1 MPYKTIIALH
11 NVDDSNEAITEALT
25 LCAALKAH
33 LSVIVI
39 GLMPQPP
46 MSSGYGG
53 GTFEIWGAEFAR
65 MQDDIATRADA
76 LETWI
81 SNNLPVDPLT
91 FDVSHQFSQSGTV
104 AREIGRRVRFSDLC
118 LFTGSYDADSYLM
131 QQALRGALYDT
142 GRPVLMMNGKPCA
155 LHNLKRIMLAWD
167 GGAQAAI
174 AVRHALHLMAN
185 ADDVHIAMADPQSA
199 SERFGDEPGAD
210 LATYLSRHK
219 VPLSVAA
226 VATEGRSVADTLVR
240 HATDMDAELIV
251 MGGYGHTRL
260 QDWFLGSTTS
270 KMLIEAN
277 RPLLLAH

>member
-1 MPYKTIIALH
+1 MPYKTVIALH
-11 NVDDSNEAITEALT
+11 NVDESNDTLSEALA
-25 LCAALKAH
+25 LCGALKAH

-39 GLMPQPP
+39 GLTPQPP

-53 GTFEIWGAEFAR
+53 GAFEVWGIEYAR
-65 MQDDIATRADA
+65 MQDELAAKADA

-81 SNNLPVDPLT
+81 SNHLPIDPLT
-91 FDVSHQFSQSGTV
+91 FDVSHQYSQGGTV
-104 AREIGRRVRFSDLC
+104 ARDVGRRVRFCDLC
-118 LFTGSYDADSYLM
+118 LFTGSYNPDSYLM
-131 QQALRGALYDT
+131 QQTLRGALYDT
-142 GRPVLMMNGKPCA
+142 GRPVLMMNGKACP

-167 GGAQAAI
+167 GGAQSAI
-174 AVRHALHLMAN
+174 AVRHALDLMGN
-185 ADDVHIAMADPQSA
+185 ADDVQITMADPQSA

-210 LATYLSRHK
+210 LATYLSRHN
-219 VPLSVAA
+219 VPLSVTP
-226 VATEGRSVADTLVR
+226 VATSGRSVAEALVR

-270 KMLIEAN
+270 RMLAEAN

>member
-11 NVDDSNEAITEALT
+11 NVDDGNETISEALT
-25 LCAALKAH
+25 LCSALKAH

-39 GLMPQPP
+39 GLTPQPP

-53 GTFEIWGAEFAR
+53 GTFEIWGSEFAR
-65 MQDDIATRADA
+65 MQEEIAAKADA
-76 LETWI
+76 LEIWI

-91 FDVSHQFSQSGTV
+91 FDVSHQFSQGGTV
-104 AREIGRRVRFSDLC
+104 ARETGRRVRFSDLC
-118 LFTGSYDADSYLM
+118 LFTGSYDPDSYLM
-131 QQALRGALYDT
+131 QQTLRGALYDT
-142 GRPVLMMNGKPCA
+142 GRPVLVMNGKPCP

-167 GGAQAAI
+167 GGAQSAI
-174 AVRHALHLMAN
+174 AVRHALDLMTN
-185 ADDVHIAMADPQSA
+185 ADDVQIAMADPQSA
-199 SERFGDEPGAD
+199 SERFGDEPGVD
-210 LATYLSRHK
+210 LATYLSRHN
-219 VPLSVAA
+219 VPLTVTP
-226 VATEGRSVADTLVR
+226 VATEGRTVAETLVR

-270 KMLIEAN
+270 RMLIEAD

>member
-1 MPYKTIIALH
+1 MPYKTVIALH
-11 NVDDSNEAITEALT
+11 DMNDSHDTISEALT
-25 LCAALKAH
+25 LCSALKAH

-39 GLMPQPP
+39 GLTPQPP

-53 GTFEIWGAEFAR
+53 GTFEVWGLEYAR
-65 MQDDIATRADA
+65 MQDEIAAKTDA

-81 SNNLPVDPLT
+81 LNNLPVDPVT
-91 FDVSHQFSQSGTV
+91 FDVSQQFSQGGTV
-104 AREIGRRVRFSDLC
+104 ARDVGRRVRFCDLC
-118 LFTGSYDADSYLM
+118 LFTGSYDPDSYVM
-131 QQALRGALYDT
+131 HQTLRGALYDT
-142 GRPVLMMNGKPCA
+142 GRPILVMNGKPCP

-167 GGAQAAI
+167 GGAQSAI
-174 AVRHALHLMAN
+174 AVRHALDLMAN
-185 ADDVHIAMADPQSA
+185 ADDVQITMADPQSG

-219 VPLSVAA
+219 IPLSVTP
-226 VATEGRSVADTLVR
+226 VATEGRSVSETLVR

-270 KMLIEAN
+270 RMLTEAN